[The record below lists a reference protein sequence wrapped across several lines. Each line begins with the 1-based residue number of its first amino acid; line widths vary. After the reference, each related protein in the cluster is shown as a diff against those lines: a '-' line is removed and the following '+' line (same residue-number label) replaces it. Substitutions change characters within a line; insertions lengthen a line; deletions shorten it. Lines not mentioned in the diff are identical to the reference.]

1 MIKFENV
8 TKKYGKIVAL
18 DALDFTIPKNELFA
32 FVGPNGAGKSTAIR
46 ILSGIL
52 SPTAGRCLIEGIDGQ
67 KEASKVKSLVGYVPD
82 LFGIY
87 DNLNVM
93 EYMRFFASAHG
104 MVGNDVDKLCHTLLD
119 MVQIEPYYDSYIED
133 LPRGA
138 RHRLCVAR
146 ALIHD
151 PKVLILDE
159 PVSGLDPKSRV
170 EFKEFLKMLNVNGK
184 TIVISTHI
192 LQEATELCTGMAV
205 MEGGKLVI
213 SGSIKE
219 IEEEMNSVNPIVMKV
234 NEGREFA
241 VKVLKQSPYVKNL
254 IISEEDEFYI
264 HFEGNL
270 EEEAKLL
277 KEVVSAGSLV
287 SSFARKGHSMESV
300 FLKIMG

>member
-1 MIKFENV
+1 MIRFENV
-8 TKKYGKIVAL
+8 TKKYGKTVAL
-18 DALDFTIPKNELFA
+18 DSLNFIIPENELFA

-52 SPTAGRCLIEGIDGQ
+52 LPTGGRCLINGIDSQ
-67 KEASKVKSLVGYVPD
+67 KDTSKIKGLVGYVPD
-82 LFGIY
+82 LFGVY

-93 EYMRFFASAHG
+93 EYMRFFASAYG
-104 MVGNDVDKLCHTLLD
+104 IVGNDVDKLCYSLLD
-119 MVQIEPYYDSYIED
+119 MVQIGQYSNSYIED
-133 LPRGA
+133 LSRGV

-151 PKVLILDE
+151 PKILVLDE

-170 EFKEFLKMLNVNGK
+170 DFKEFLKMLNINGK

-219 IEEEMNSVNPIVMKV
+219 IEQEMNSVNPIVMKV
-234 NEGREFA
+234 SRGSEFA
-241 VKVLKQSPYVKNL
+241 VKVLKNSPCVKNL

-277 KEVVSAGSLV
+277 QEVVSAGTLV
-287 SSFARKGHSMESV
+287 SSFSRKGHSMESV

>member
-18 DALDFTIPKNELFA
+18 DSLNFTIPKNELFA
-32 FVGPNGAGKSTAIR
+32 FVGPNGAGKSTAIK

-52 SPTAGRCLIEGIDGQ
+52 SPTEGKCFVEEIDGQ
-67 KEASKVKSLVGYVPD
+67 KEPLKMKKLVGYVPD
-82 LFGIY
+82 LFGMY
-87 DNLNVM
+87 DNLTVM
-93 EYMRFFASAHG
+93 EYMRFFAAAYG
-104 MVGNDVDKLCHTLLD
+104 IIGNDVDKLCHSLLE
-119 MVQIEPYYDSYIED
+119 MVQIEQWNDSYIDD
-133 LPRGA
+133 LSRGI

-151 PKVLILDE
+151 PKVLVLDE

-170 EFKEFLKMLNVNGK
+170 DFREFLKMLNISGK

-219 IEEEMNSVNPIVMKV
+219 IEQEMNSVNPIVMKV
-234 NEGREFA
+234 REGSDFA
-241 VKVLKQSPYVKNL
+241 VQVLKNAPYVKNL

-264 HFEGNL
+264 HFEGNAA
-270 EEEAKLL
+270 EEARLL
-277 KEVVSAGSLV
+277 TEVVSAGAVV

>member
-1 MIKFENV
+1 MIRFENV
-8 TKKYGKIVAL
+8 TKKYGKTVAL
-18 DALDFTIPKNELFA
+18 DSLNFIIPENELFA

-52 SPTAGRCLIEGIDGQ
+52 LPTGGRCLINGIDSQ
-67 KEASKVKSLVGYVPD
+67 KDTSKIKGLVGYVPD
-82 LFGIY
+82 LFGVY

-93 EYMRFFASAHG
+93 EYMRFFASAYG
-104 MVGNDVDKLCHTLLD
+104 IVGNDVDKLCYSLLD
-119 MVQIEPYYDSYIED
+119 MVQIGQYTNSYIED
-133 LPRGA
+133 LSRGV

-151 PKVLILDE
+151 PKILVLDE

-170 EFKEFLKMLNVNGK
+170 DFKEFLKMLNINGK

-219 IEEEMNSVNPIVMKV
+219 IEQEMNSVNPIVMKV
-234 NEGREFA
+234 SRGSEFA
-241 VKVLKQSPYVKNL
+241 VKVLKNSPCVKNL

-277 KEVVSAGSLV
+277 QEVVSAGTLV
-287 SSFARKGHSMESV
+287 SSFSRKGHSMESV